1 MHDHQHLKTVK
12 DPFTWIPSFSQLI
25 QLYFVIITTV
35 AFLAATLPSL
45 RDSILSYGKL
55 DYPSSTTNTATAT
68 NASPVQ
74 KKPLATT
81 PVVVGLPADHGR
93 FFVVLKTLRVP
104 KTWFAHFY
112 VFATLWVV
120 YLSLDLLVYTLPSPS
135 STSPVL
141 QIVPSIL
148 ISTYPSWSFL
158 TLLNILG
165 IMPSH
170 PHSLSWTPP
179 PALLLAMSCYLIQ
192 VVRRWY
198 ESWFVERPSPQATLH
213 IGHYIIG
220 ISFYAAMAPAIWVDT
235 YESWVKSTVSQSQTH
250 QREHQS
256 QHAREEHENL
266 FGSLPLQAWIGL
278 ALFLWGSWHQYRCH
292 VILANLRKPSTKDIH
307 PKSAPESSSREAT
320 AGAQQ
325 QQEYKVPFG
334 DWFQYLVA
342 PHYSAEMVIYLGL
355 YLMVSSSLSLS
366 TSPTVSTML
375 YSWVWVIVNL
385 GIVARETDQWYR
397 SRFGEN
403 YAEAKEAIAGQ
414 QRQPKTT
421 RRAILIPF
429 VY

>member
-1 MHDHQHLKTVK
+1 MHDHQHLKTAG
-12 DPFTWIPSFSQLI
+12 DPSTWIPSFSQLI
-25 QLYFVIITTV
+25 QLYFVIITAT
-35 AFLAATLPSL
+35 AFLAATLPFL

-68 NASPVQ
+68 NASPAQ
-74 KKPLATT
+74 KKPLAVT
-81 PVVVGLPADHGR
+81 PVADRGR
-93 FFVVLKTLRVP
+93 FFAVLKTLKVP

-112 VFATLWVV
+112 VFATLWMV
-120 YLSLDLLVYTLPSPS
+120 YLSLDLLVYSLS

-141 QIVPSIL
+141 QIVPSIF
-148 ISTYPSWSFL
+148 ISTYSSWSFL
-158 TLLNILG
+158 TLLNLIG

-213 IGHYIIG
+213 IGHYLIG
-220 ISFYAAMAPAIWVDT
+220 ITFYTAMAPAIWVDT
-235 YESWVKSTVSQSQTH
+235 YESWVKSTVLQNQTD
-250 QREHQS
+250 QHQS
-256 QHAREEHENL
+256 Q
-266 FGSLPLQAWIGL
+266 LPLQTWIGF
-278 ALFLWGSWHQYRCH
+278 ALFLWGSLHQYRCH
-292 VILANLRKPSTKDIH
+292 VILANLRKPSSRGA
-307 PKSAPESSSREAT
+307 SAGVQR
-320 AGAQQ
+320 

-334 DWFQYLVA
+334 DWFQYLVT

-355 YLMVSSSLSLS
+355 YLMVSSSLSLPI
-366 TSPTVSTML
+366 SPTVPTML
-375 YSWVWVIVNL
+375 YSLVWVIVNL

-397 SRFGEN
+397 TRFGNN
-403 YAEAKEAIAGQ
+403 YTEPKETVAGQ
-414 QRQPKTT
+414 QRQPKTA